1 MIAWTRRHTLIAG
14 LGLILGVNAIVLGG
28 VAYNRSGEPESL
40 LQLSERE
47 LYTPFG
53 RALRNENSGVELAL
67 RWRVPVDSSAREPS
81 YGHGYE
87 SWGGSPAWLDRTKL
101 EALGF
106 EKLPEK
112 IRFGSDSKW
121 PQAKEVLLVLELD
134 GPAARQAM
142 AQAQTNS
149 VEAVRL
155 AEVNAGNKEFE
166 RRAKTAREALARET
180 GENSRLFAIDAGLD
194 LVTLRSKY
202 PDRSRFLIAR
212 GQVRPH
218 FVAQGRE
225 ERVSGTISALS
236 ISRVNVPV
244 EWQTALA
251 PAKPGGK
258 VRFSAT
264 VAWGKRLEPWLVTLA
279 GSARED

>member
-28 VAYNRSGEPESL
+28 VAYNRSGEPESQ

-47 LYTPFG
+47 LHAPFG
-53 RALRNENSGVELAL
+53 RVLRSENSGVELAL
-67 RWRVPVDSSAREPS
+67 RWRVPVDPSAREPY
-81 YGHGYE
+81 YGYGYE
-87 SWGGSPAWLDRTKL
+87 DWGGSPAWLDRAKL
-101 EALGF
+101 QGLGF
-106 EKLPEK
+106 ENLPEK
-112 IRFGSDSKW
+112 TRFGSDFKW

-134 GPAARQAM
+134 GPAARQAV
-142 AQAQTNS
+142 AQAQVNS
-149 VEAVRL
+149 DEAARL
-155 AEVNAGNKEFE
+155 AVVNAGNKEFE
-166 RRAKTAREALARET
+166 RRSKTAREALAREEQ
-180 GENSRLFAIDAGLD
+180 ENSRLFAIDAGLD
-194 LVTLRSKY
+194 LSTLRVKY
-202 PDRSRFLIAR
+202 PDRSRFLITR

-218 FVAQGRE
+218 LAAQGRE
-225 ERVSGTISALS
+225 ERLSGTISALS
-236 ISRVNVPV
+236 IARINVPV
-244 EWQTALA
+244 EWQAALE